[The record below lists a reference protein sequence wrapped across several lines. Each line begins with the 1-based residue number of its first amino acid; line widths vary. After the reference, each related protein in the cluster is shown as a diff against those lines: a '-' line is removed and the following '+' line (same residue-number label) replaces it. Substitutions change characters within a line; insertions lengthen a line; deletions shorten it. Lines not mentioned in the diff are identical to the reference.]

1 MWRDASE
8 TIAAAAAGKRLSLT
22 LAQRSS
28 IHYHDRRKE
37 IKKIFL
43 HRRQKKIQLEKH
55 ADHSVRHLGLPVQ
68 EIWAN
73 AHETRESSFCSQ
85 SCLDLCLS
93 ISSQFTFLQPKIGKI
108 TKTPYFGGSRSFKVI
123 DVDTTKKHVTSACYD
138 KCNRFQ
144 AGQDNSGKII
154 TFQVE
159 YPSLTPTCAGFVK
172 RRGSGLRLLK
182 PTFNAKNFICR
193 LF

>member
-1 MWRDASE
+1 MAALSRDERRRRDCDRTTRLLMWRDASE

-123 DVDTTKKHVTSACYD
+123 DVDTTKKHVTSACYV
-138 KCNRFQ
+138 KQ
-144 AGQDNSGKII
+144 HI
-154 TFQVE
+154 
-159 YPSLTPTCAGFVK
+159 CAYLQPFSRWTSQYWK
-172 RRGSGLRLLK
+172 K
-182 PTFNAKNFICR
+182 
-193 LF
+193 